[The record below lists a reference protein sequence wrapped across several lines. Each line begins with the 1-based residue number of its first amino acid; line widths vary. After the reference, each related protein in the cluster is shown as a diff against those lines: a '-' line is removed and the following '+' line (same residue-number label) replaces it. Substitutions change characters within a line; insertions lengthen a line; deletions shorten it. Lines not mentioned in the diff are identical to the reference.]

1 MLMKMVVLTGKGMT
15 YGGSLIRPEATG
27 FGTVYYG
34 KEVLAHFNDTY
45 EGKNKLLFLDMV
57 TLLGVYVLKQENM
70 ELKLFLSLVEMVMY
84 MIQKESL
91 LMKKLIS
98 YYKSVH
104 QITLN

>member
-1 MLMKMVVLTGKGMT
+1 
-15 YGGSLIRPEATG
+15 
-27 FGTVYYG
+27 
-34 KEVLAHFNDTY
+34 
-45 EGKNKLLFLDMV
+45 MV